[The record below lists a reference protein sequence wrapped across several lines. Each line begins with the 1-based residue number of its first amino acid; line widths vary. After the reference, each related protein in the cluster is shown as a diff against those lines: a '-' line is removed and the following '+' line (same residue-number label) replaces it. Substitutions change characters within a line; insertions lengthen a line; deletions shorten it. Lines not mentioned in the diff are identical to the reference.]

1 MQAEKCIVNSAAC
14 LQAHK
19 TLAFRNSQEKVC
31 ELKIDFGIKSLLILQ
46 AYKFV
51 ISCLIDHLPKQR
63 N

>member
-31 ELKIDFGIKSLLILQ
+31 ELKIDFGIKRFLGEV
-46 AYKFV
+46 KTGR
-51 ISCLIDHLPKQR
+51 PKQ
-63 N
+63 NPFETKQKIN